1 MFAEESEWIREAI
14 AGLDSREIKEVGN
27 IGSSSLVFRTV
38 IQPHIHNNII
48 APIEKSGAHVVNI
61 DLKKDEGVD
70 VIGDITLPTFGDQF
84 RNQFDLVLC
93 TNLLEH
99 VVDINLVVQNLIKAV
114 KNTGYIL
121 ITVPFKY
128 RLHYDPIDNGFRP
141 TPNEIASLFFG
152 SNFAI
157 KASKV
162 ISIKDIEAY
171 RIRKSRYPF
180 WGHRE
185 RLLYFFG
192 KRYKVSGI
200 LICITK

>member
-1 MFAEESEWIREAI
+1 MFAEESIWIRDAI
-14 AGLDSREIKEVGN
+14 AGLESSEIKQVGN
-27 IGSSSLVFRTV
+27 IGSSSLVFRTK

-48 APIEKSGAHVVNI
+48 APMEKGGTHVVNI
-61 DLKKDEGVD
+61 DLKEDEGVD
-70 VIGDITLPTFGDQF
+70 VIGDITSLSFGDQF
-84 RNQFDLVLC
+84 SGQFDLVLC

-99 VVDINLVVQNLIKAV
+99 VVDINLVVQNLVKSV

-121 ITVPFKY
+121 ITVPYKY

-141 TPNEIASLFFG
+141 TPNEIAGLFDG
-152 SNFAI
+152 NNFSI
-157 KASKV
+157 KASKI

-200 LICITK
+200 LICISK